1 MGMDKTLDLLEAA
14 DWKDIVFGLTRYA
27 YWKAS
32 MYTWKSKNRNHLP
45 GGNTPEDIALGAI
58 EKVWSGVRDWNSDK
72 YPNLLK
78 HSMKIVDSDLNHL
91 FKSMEHWKSERI
103 PDKSDDL
110 GIKGALDESHAQ
122 ISATIHQV
130 SIAKNPEEQLIA
142 VEDKEYEDKVKNEFY
157 AMVKG
162 DEDLEMLLLCFEEGI
177 DKPEAIAA
185 QTGWDIQMVYNLKR
199 KLSRSAAK
207 LNKIILQV
215 KQEERRNN
223 GER

>member
-1 MGMDKTLDLLEAA
+1 MGMDKILDLLEAA

-32 MYTWKSKNRNHLP
+32 KYTWKSGNRNHLP

-58 EKVWSGVRDWNSDK
+58 EKVWSGVRDWNPDK
-72 YPNLLK
+72 YPNLLI
-78 HSMKIVDSDLNHL
+78 HLMKVVDSDLNHL

-110 GIKGALDESHAQ
+110 GIKGAHDESHAQ

-142 VEDKEYEDKVKNEFY
+142 VEDKEYEHKVKNEFY

-162 DEDLEMLLLCFEEGI
+162 DEDLEMLILCFEERI
-177 DKPEAIAA
+177 DKPETIAA
-185 QTGWDIQMVYNLKR
+185 QTGWDIQKVYNLKR
-199 KLSRSAAK
+199 KLLRKAANF
-207 LNKIILQV
+207 NKRMRKI
-215 KQEERRNN
+215 K
-223 GER
+223 

>member
-1 MGMDKTLDLLEAA
+1 MDKILDLLEAA
-14 DWKDIVFGLTRYA
+14 DWKDIAFRLTRYA
-27 YWKAS
+27 YWEAS
-32 MYTWKSKNRNHLP
+32 KYIWKSGNRNHLP

-58 EKVWSGVRDWNSDK
+58 EKVWSGVRDWNPEK

-78 HSMKIVDSDLNHL
+78 HLTKVVDSDLNHL
-91 FKSMEHWKSERI
+91 FRSMEHWKSERM
-103 PDKSDDL
+103 PDRSDDL
-110 GIKGALDESHAQ
+110 GIKGAQDESHAE
-122 ISATIHQV
+122 ISSTIHQV

-142 VEDKEYEDKVKNEFY
+142 VENKEYEAKVKNEFY
-157 AMVKG
+157 VMVKG

-185 QTGWDIQMVYNLKR
+185 QTGWDIQMVYNLRR
-199 KLSRSAAK
+199 KLSRRAAK
-207 LNKIILQV
+207 FNKIIRRI